1 MKEVITMKT
10 NNSIKFDEIHK
21 LNALLNATGVP
32 HTFGPLFDGYQIRVY
47 EDEEMTR
54 EIDDCVIHGGS
65 HGHKQGLL
73 ESFTLGGCDGWET
86 AEQIYKGW
94 MEMYRKAQKNKIGG

>member
-1 MKEVITMKT
+1 MMTK
-10 NNSIKFDEIHK
+10 NNINFDEIRK
-21 LNALLNATGVP
+21 LNALLNAAGIP
-32 HTFGPLFDGYQIRVY
+32 HTFGPLWDGYQIRVY

-94 MEMYRKAQKNKIGG
+94 MEMYREAQKK